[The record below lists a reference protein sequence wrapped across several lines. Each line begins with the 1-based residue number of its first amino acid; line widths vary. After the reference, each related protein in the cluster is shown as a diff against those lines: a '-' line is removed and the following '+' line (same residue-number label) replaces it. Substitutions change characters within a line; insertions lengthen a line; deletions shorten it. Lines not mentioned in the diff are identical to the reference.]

1 MKSKVIR
8 IKGEAMSEENENKDV
23 SIVNYTKR
31 HSAMDETFF
40 RFVVIMLLLVIALCL
55 VGIYFDNH
63 HGILGGKSLR
73 DVLASL

>member
-40 RFVVIMLLLVIALCL
+40 RFVVIALCL